1 MLNFKLVF
9 SLSSFT
15 LIQRLFSFS
24 SLSAIRVV
32 SSAYLR
38 LLIFFQAI
46 LIPVCASSSLAFHM
60 MYSGVYLV
68 AHRLKHLSAMQ
79 DTWVRSLDREDHL
92 EKEMAIHSSILS
104 WRIPW
109 REEPGRLQSMRWQRV
124 GHDWVTSLHF
134 TLHRIEISRV
144 TVYNLDVL
152 LCQFWTSPLLHVQF

>member
-32 SSAYLR
+32 PSAYLR
-38 LLIFFQAI
+38 LLIFFRDI

-60 MYSGVYLV
+60 MYSGVSLV

-79 DTWVRSLDREDHL
+79 DTWVRSLGREDHL

-104 WRIPW
+104 WRIQW
-109 REEPGRLQSMRWQRV
+109 REEPGRLQSMRCQRV
-124 GHDWVTSLHF
+124 GHD
-134 TLHRIEISRV
+134 
-144 TVYNLDVL
+144 
-152 LCQFWTSPLLHVQF
+152 

>member
-38 LLIFFQAI
+38 LLIFFWAI
-46 LIPVCASSSLAFHM
+46 LIPVCASSSLVFHM
-60 MYSGVYLV
+60 MYSGVSLV
-68 AHRLKHLSAMQ
+68 AHRLKHLSANRN
-79 DTWVRSLDREDHL
+79 TRVRSLSWEDSL
-92 EKEMAIHSSILS
+92 EKEMATHSSILA

-109 REEPGRLQSMRWQRV
+109 REEPCRLQSMRWQRV
-124 GHDWVTSLHF
+124 RH
-134 TLHRIEISRV
+134 
-144 TVYNLDVL
+144 N
-152 LCQFWTSPLLHVQF
+152 